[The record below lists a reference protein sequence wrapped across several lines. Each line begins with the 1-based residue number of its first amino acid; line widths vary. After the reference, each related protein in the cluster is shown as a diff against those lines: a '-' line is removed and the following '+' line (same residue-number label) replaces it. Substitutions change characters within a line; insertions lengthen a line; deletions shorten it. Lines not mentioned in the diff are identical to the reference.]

1 MLRPAF
7 TEIFDVLDK
16 IHQSLTDRD
25 SMTGV
30 NTLDERPYEGANTLD
45 D

>member
-1 MLRPAF
+1 MPVSCLFRPAF

-16 IHQSLTDRD
+16 IHQNLTDRE
-25 SMTGV
+25 
-30 NTLDERPYEGANTLD
+30 TLVGYEGANTLD